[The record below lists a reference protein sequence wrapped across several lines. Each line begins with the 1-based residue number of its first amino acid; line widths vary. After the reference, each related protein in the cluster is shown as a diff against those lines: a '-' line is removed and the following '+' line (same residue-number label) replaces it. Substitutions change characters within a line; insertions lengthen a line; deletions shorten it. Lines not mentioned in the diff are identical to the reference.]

1 MGRYLRRFF
10 GQLAGV
16 VGLIAVIQGIT
27 VWASTLNATL
37 LDALIQ
43 FNLRRFLT
51 AAALLMGGWVLIA
64 LLTYVVTIAQTRLTQ
79 TIDIAIR
86 QDLTTLL
93 RGKNYETF
101 GERTVGAYVSWF
113 TNDIEMINVQGLAS
127 FFMVVSELFGT
138 GFALIALWRYHWTL
152 AGTAAVLAVLI
163 ITVPRI
169 FDRPL
174 NRTNTALTQENEHF
188 VNRTEDVLSGFDFL
202 FAFHALSLITQRV
215 VAASRELK
223 QKAVAQSKAQTAV
236 QVTGFLGN
244 VMAQVVLMGLSGIL
258 AMQRLVTIGTL
269 SAVGSLAGNVFNN
282 LGSMSNY
289 FGMMRG
295 VQPIFAKYQA
305 AAPAPATKK
314 DPVTRVATAPLLA
327 VQHVSFSYQDQP
339 ILQDVSLTIQ
349 QGHKYLLVGP
359 SGAGKSTLL
368 KLMAG
373 YLTRYQGQLVFHGQ
387 DYRAIGQA
395 ALMDRI
401 LYLTQTPQVISGT
414 VADNLALTAHY
425 SAAEMIQVLR
435 RAALITTDAEGPA
448 FLKQNVGAKG
458 TALSGG
464 QLQRL
469 ALARGLLRGYHILLL
484 DEGTSAVDG
493 PTAVQIEQD
502 LLLDPRLTLLMI
514 SHTPHA
520 ATAPLFDH
528 VIQFPLTKTAGT
540 PASV

>member
-1 MGRYLRRFF
+1 MGRYLRRFP

-152 AGTAAVLAVLI
+152 AGTAAVLALLI

-314 DPVTRVATAPLLA
+314 DPVTE
-327 VQHVSFSYQDQP
+327 VQQ
-339 ILQDVSLTIQ
+339 
-349 QGHKYLLVGP
+349 
-359 SGAGKSTLL
+359 KS
-368 KLMAG
+368 
-373 YLTRYQGQLVFHGQ
+373 
-387 DYRAIGQA
+387 
-395 ALMDRI
+395 
-401 LYLTQTPQVISGT
+401 
-414 VADNLALTAHY
+414 
-425 SAAEMIQVLR
+425 
-435 RAALITTDAEGPA
+435 
-448 FLKQNVGAKG
+448 
-458 TALSGG
+458 
-464 QLQRL
+464 
-469 ALARGLLRGYHILLL
+469 
-484 DEGTSAVDG
+484 
-493 PTAVQIEQD
+493 
-502 LLLDPRLTLLMI
+502 
-514 SHTPHA
+514 
-520 ATAPLFDH
+520 
-528 VIQFPLTKTAGT
+528 
-540 PASV
+540 

>member
-1 MGRYLRRFF
+1 MGRYLRRFP

-174 NRTNTALTQENEHF
+174 NRTNTTLTQ
-188 VNRTEDVLSGFDFL
+188 
-202 FAFHALSLITQRV
+202 
-215 VAASRELK
+215 
-223 QKAVAQSKAQTAV
+223 
-236 QVTGFLGN
+236 
-244 VMAQVVLMGLSGIL
+244 
-258 AMQRLVTIGTL
+258 
-269 SAVGSLAGNVFNN
+269 
-282 LGSMSNY
+282 
-289 FGMMRG
+289 
-295 VQPIFAKYQA
+295 
-305 AAPAPATKK
+305 
-314 DPVTRVATAPLLA
+314 
-327 VQHVSFSYQDQP
+327 
-339 ILQDVSLTIQ
+339 
-349 QGHKYLLVGP
+349 
-359 SGAGKSTLL
+359 
-368 KLMAG
+368 
-373 YLTRYQGQLVFHGQ
+373 
-387 DYRAIGQA
+387 
-395 ALMDRI
+395 
-401 LYLTQTPQVISGT
+401 
-414 VADNLALTAHY
+414 
-425 SAAEMIQVLR
+425 
-435 RAALITTDAEGPA
+435 
-448 FLKQNVGAKG
+448 
-458 TALSGG
+458 
-464 QLQRL
+464 
-469 ALARGLLRGYHILLL
+469 
-484 DEGTSAVDG
+484 
-493 PTAVQIEQD
+493 
-502 LLLDPRLTLLMI
+502 
-514 SHTPHA
+514 
-520 ATAPLFDH
+520 
-528 VIQFPLTKTAGT
+528 
-540 PASV
+540 